1 LALDPVTFHPF
12 PHLRYDFFMTQMTL
26 EQAFNLAVQQHRAG
40 KLREAESIYR
50 QILSAQPNQPE
61 TLHMLGLLAYQSGHA
76 SAAVDLIG
84 KAIAIN
90 PNDAAYHSNLGMALT
105 ALGRLDEAAKA
116 LQNAIRLEPNL
127 PEPHNNLGNTFRAL
141 GRLDEAAAMFRK
153 AIQLSPSFTAAR
165 INLGNIHRA
174 RGEFEQA
181 ISEFLAALRINPHLP
196 EAQTNLANTLLDQ
209 GKLADAM
216 AAYRAAV
223 GLDPSNSLYHYNL
236 GVALERNGQTDEA
249 MACLRGAIR
258 LNPRFIPAYHLGALL
273 QDCGQIDEAIACFR
287 GALSV
292 DPNAAI
298 VHSGL
303 CYALH
308 FHPDST
314 PESILREHRDW
325 NQRFAAPLTPKTPT
339 FANDRSPDR
348 KLKIGY
354 VSPNFHE
361 HPVARFL
368 LPLLENH
375 DRQNVRIFCYGG
387 VARPDD
393 YTHRAQRAA
402 EVWRDVRGLGDAQLA
417 DQIREDGIDILVDL
431 SAHLADNRLLAFA
444 RRPAPVQ
451 MTYLAYCSTTGVDAI
466 GYRISDG
473 VLDPPGADESVY
485 AEKTV
490 RLPHC
495 YWCYE
500 PPANAPEVGPL
511 PAQRNGH
518 VTFGCLNNFSKVS
531 AAALDAWVRI
541 LGQVPGSHLILHAR
555 PGSHRQRVLERFA
568 AGGIAAERIRFVEQR
583 PQAQYLATYNDI
595 DIALDSFPYAGGTTS
610 CDALWMGAALVT
622 LRGEIAV
629 GRGGATILH
638 TLGLDSLTANDVEAY
653 VTSAVGLARDLPR
666 LTELRSTLR
675 LRMQSSPL
683 MNAAQF
689 ARDMET
695 LYREIWRRWC
705 AAP

>member
-1 LALDPVTFHPF
+1 MISA
-12 PHLRYDFFMTQMTL
+12 MTQMTV

-50 QILSAQPNQPE
+50 QILAAQPNEPD

-76 SAAVDLIG
+76 PAAVELIG
-84 KAIAIN
+84 NAIRIN
-90 PNDAAYHSNLGMALT
+90 PNAPAYHSNLGMALT
-105 ALGRLDEAAKA
+105 ALGRLDEAAAA
-116 LQNAIRLEPNL
+116 LQTAIRLEPNL

-141 GRLDEAAAMFRK
+141 GRLDEAADMFRR
-153 AIQLSPSFTAAR
+153 ALQLNPGITAAR

-174 RGEFEQA
+174 RGDLERAIDEFQ
-181 ISEFLAALRINPHLP
+181 AALRINPNLP
-196 EAQTNLANTLLDQ
+196 EAQTNLASTLLEQ
-209 GKLADAM
+209 GKLADAI
-216 AAYRAAV
+216 AAYRAA
-223 GLDPSNSLYHYNL
+223 LAHDPSNALHHYNL

-249 MACLRGAIR
+249 ITCLRAAVR

-273 QDCGQIDEAIACFR
+273 QECGQIDEAIACFR
-287 GALSV
+287 GGLAS
-292 DPNAAI
+292 DPSAAI
-298 VHSGL
+298 VHSSL

-314 PESILREHRDW
+314 PDSILREHRAW
-325 NQRFAAPLTPKTPT
+325 NERFAAPVTPRTPS

-368 LPLLENH
+368 LPLLEHH
-375 DRQNVRIFCYGG
+375 DRENVQVFCYSD
-387 VARPDD
+387 VARPDA

-402 EVWRDVRGLGDAQLA
+402 HVWRDTRGLSDEQLA
-417 DQIREDGIDILVDL
+417 NQIREDAIDILVDL
-431 SAHLADNRLLAFA
+431 SAHLADNRLLALA

-451 MTYLAYCSTTGVDAI
+451 LTYLAYCSTTGVDAI
-466 GYRISDG
+466 GYRISDP
-473 VLDPPGADESVY
+473 VLDPAGADESAYV
-485 AEKTV
+485 EKTV

-500 PPANAPEVGPL
+500 PPANAPEAGPP
-511 PAQRNGH
+511 PAARNGH
-518 VTFGCLNNFSKVS
+518 ITFGCLNNFSKVS
-531 AAALDAWVRI
+531 APALEAWVRI
-541 LGQVPGSHLILHAR
+541 LQQVPDSRLILHAR

-568 AGGIAAERIRFVEQR
+568 SGGISGERIRFVEQA
-583 PQAQYLATYNDI
+583 PQARYLSTYNDI

-622 LRGEIAV
+622 LRGKTAV

-638 TLGLDSLTANDVEAY
+638 NLDLDSLVADDVDAY
-653 VTSAVGLARDLPR
+653 VNTAVALARDLPR
-666 LTELRSTLR
+666 LAELRAGMR
-675 LRMQSSPL
+675 QRMQSSPL

-689 ARDMET
+689 ARDIEAI
-695 LYREIWRRWC
+695 YHDVWRRWC